1 MKPSEYIK
9 QAKRTEPKTYKFR
22 KTGEVTPRIEHAVM
36 GIVTEAGELM
46 DSIKKAKIYGQKLDK
61 TNLIEELGDI
71 MWYIALLTDELS
83 TSFEEIWYKNIK
95 KLKVRYPKKYTDK
108 KAKKRNLQKERAHL
122 EK

>member
-1 MKPSEYIK
+1 
-9 QAKRTEPKTYKFR
+9 
-22 KTGEVTPRIEHAVM
+22 M